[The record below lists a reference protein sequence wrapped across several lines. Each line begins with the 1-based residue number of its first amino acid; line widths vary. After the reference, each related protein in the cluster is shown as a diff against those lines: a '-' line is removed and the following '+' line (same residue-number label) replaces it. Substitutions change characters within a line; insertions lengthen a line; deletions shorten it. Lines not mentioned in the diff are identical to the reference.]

1 MFTFTKDC
9 VIGVPEIDDEHRRL
23 FELIGEVDA
32 AVKAESD
39 SISTA
44 MALLNEL
51 KQYAVTHFTHEE
63 AYMAEIHDP
72 ELPRQ
77 QKEHQAFVNKVNSY
91 RFSDITDSAIAKELI
106 LELLDYLS
114 RWLMSHILGSDILIG
129 HFEASD
135 KPMIPV
141 FTDKFKTGISMVDEE
156 HQILFDIIG
165 KIHKAIDIEL
175 VHDKFDLILD
185 ILDELK
191 EYTRVHFTDEE
202 NYMKEIGYE
211 GLEQQQLLHQKFIET
226 LDELNLD
233 EVDNNQEAYLYE
245 FLNFLQN
252 WLINHILKMDKLI
265 PVKS

>member
-9 VIGVPEIDDEHRRL
+9 LIGVPEIDDEHKRL

-32 AVKAESD
+32 ALKTDND
-39 SISTA
+39 SVSTA

-51 KQYAVTHFTHEE
+51 KQYAVTHFAHEE
-63 AYMAEIHDP
+63 AYMASIKDP

-77 QKEHQAFVNKVNSY
+77 QKEHQLFVDKVNSY
-91 RFSDITDSAIAKELI
+91 RFSDITEETARELV

-114 RWLMSHILGSDILIG
+114 KWLMSHILGSDIMIG

-135 KPMIPV
+135 KPILPV
-141 FTDKFKTGISMVDEE
+141 FSDKFKTGIAIVDEE
-156 HQILFDIIG
+156 HQMLFNIIA
-165 KIHKAIDIEL
+165 KIHKAIEVEL

-191 EYTRVHFTDEE
+191 EYTYVHFADEE
-202 NYMKEIGYE
+202 NYMQEIGYE
-211 GLEQQQLLHQKFIET
+211 GLAQQKLLHQKFIET
-226 LDELNLD
+226 LADLNLD
-233 EVDNNQEAYLYE
+233 EVDDNQEAYLYE

-252 WLINHILKMDKLI
+252 WLINHILKVDKLI
-265 PVKS
+265 PVK

>member
-9 VIGVPEIDDEHRRL
+9 LIGVPEIDDEHRRL

-32 AVKAESD
+32 ALKADID

-51 KQYAVTHFTHEE
+51 KQYAVTHFAHEE
-63 AYMAEIHDP
+63 AYMASIKDP
-72 ELPRQ
+72 ELERQ
-77 QKEHQAFVNKVNSY
+77 QKEHRAFVDKVNSY
-91 RFSDITDSAIAKELI
+91 HFSDITDETAKELV
-106 LELLDYLS
+106 LELLEYLS
-114 RWLMSHILGSDILIG
+114 KWLMGHILGSDIMIG

-135 KPMIPV
+135 KPVIPV
-141 FTDKFKTGISMVDEE
+141 FAEKFKTGIAIVDEE
-156 HQILFDIIG
+156 HQVLFDIIA
-165 KIHKAIDIEL
+165 KIHKAIDVEL

-202 NYMKEIGYE
+202 NYMQEIGYE
-211 GLEQQQLLHQKFIET
+211 GLAQQKILHEKFIET
-226 LDELNLD
+226 LENLNLD
-233 EVDNNQEAYLYE
+233 DVDDHQEAYLFE

-252 WLINHILKMDKLI
+252 WLMNHILKVDKLI
-265 PVKS
+265 PVKE